1 MKVSKANRNGETDK
15 LERAYARAFAEYLT
29 MGNEDALHSG
39 YEIGRAAQ
47 SQGWG
52 ILDMANMH
60 YANIARV
67 LACVAPATSLAQDLN
82 RAQQFFGE
90 SLSPFEMAHRGFR
103 DATSALHRLNE
114 TLEQEIQRI
123 AYAVH
128 DEAGQLLFAAR
139 LAMDGV
145 AHELDPSLR
154 GRLQQV
160 GIILDQVENQLRRLS
175 HELRPTILDDLG
187 LVPAL
192 AFLSSRI
199 SKSADLSIQIHS
211 TLKVRCAP
219 TIETALYRVI
229 QEALTNI
236 ARHAHA
242 KNVEIQLRKV
252 ARNLNCLVHDDGV
265 GFDPLFVLSSPARS
279 SLGLIGMR
287 ERLNALGGTLKIN
300 SVIGRGTDLLVQ
312 IPWRSK

>member
-1 MKVSKANRNGETDK
+1 MKVSKNNQKDEIGE
-15 LERAYARAFAEYLT
+15 LERAYAKAFAEYLS
-29 MGNEDALHSG
+29 MGNEGALHSG

-47 SQGWG
+47 AYGWG

-60 YANIARV
+60 HANIARV
-67 LACVAPATSLAQDLN
+67 VARMNPAVSLAQDLD

-90 SLSPFEMAHRGFR
+90 SLSPYEMAHRGFR

-114 TLEQEIQRI
+114 MLEQEIQRI
-123 AYAVH
+123 AHVVH

-154 GRLQQV
+154 SRLQEV
-160 GIILDQVENQLRRLS
+160 GVILDQVEKQLRRLS

-187 LVPAL
+187 LLPAL
-192 AFLSSRI
+192 EFLGGRI
-199 SKSADLSIQIHS
+199 SKRAALAIEIHS
-211 TLKVRCAP
+211 TLKDRCAP
-219 TIETALYRVI
+219 TIEIAVYRVI

-236 ARHAHA
+236 TKHAHA
-242 KNVEIQLRKV
+242 KNVEIRLRKV
-252 ARNLNCLVHDDGV
+252 AKNLHCLVHDDGV
-265 GFDPLFVLSSPARS
+265 GFDVPSVLSSTIPNG
-279 SLGLIGMR
+279 LGLIGMR
-287 ERLNALGGTLKIN
+287 ERLNAVGGTLEID
-300 SVIGRGTDLLVQ
+300 SLVGRGTDLLVK